1 LPAAAS
7 IRLLTAQLQSLEGN
21 LQAANA
27 ALMDKEKENDE
38 LNKSM
43 AALKADLQKE
53 NKAKTVAEIKCD
65 KYKRLSEENE
75 EKSKELERELGA
87 LRKEGER
94 LERELKK
101 EITDSQT
108 KEVRLNRALE
118 EVTRVKNQMK
128 GQSSSGKDMLEESRK
143 KADRLAGEN
152 AKLEKQK
159 KELITAF
166 RKQMKLIDL
175 LKKQKIHIE
184 AARQLNFT
192 EDEFSR
198 MMENAT

>member
-1 LPAAAS
+1 
-7 IRLLTAQLQSLEGN
+7 
-21 LQAANA
+21 
-27 ALMDKEKENDE
+27 MDKEKENDE